1 VDEYFLSRGPLA
13 ANAILR
19 AACAE
24 ITPRAC
30 LRPAA
35 SFLATLLHTAPDVVT
50 PWIITAIDAL
60 EPIHPAR
67 ERFAATLARRP
78 PLPHPRLVAALCDFV
93 FIAIGVGDVDD
104 LLAYDV

>member
-1 VDEYFLSRGPLA
+1 MLDLSVAALELREYAPVRASLALLNAIVSPGEKAKRSAPWVANACRVDEYFLSRGPLA

-35 SFLATLLHTAPDVVT
+35 SFLATLLHTCLLYT
-50 PWIITAIDAL
+50 SDAAD
-60 EPIHPAR
+60 E
-67 ERFAATLARRP
+67 
-78 PLPHPRLVAALCDFV
+78 
-93 FIAIGVGDVDD
+93 
-104 LLAYDV
+104 